1 MFNKAYTHWSPFTI
15 PPTPTIQSGST
26 DNYSLS
32 CDAGADGTKNPSQFL
47 KWKKT
52 NLPRGS
58 SKGDLLQ
65 WDPESGEEGA
75 WIILA
80 VPEDNGSMLYW
91 TGNAWQ
97 FLEPP
102 SGSTL
107 NVLTIQNG
115 NLSWTA
121 TQDCE

>member
-1 MFNKAYTHWSPFTI
+1 MFNTRPQTNWNPYTI
-15 PPTPTIQSGST
+15 PATPTIPSGNS
-26 DNYSLS
+26 DVYSLS
-32 CDAGADGTKNPSQFL
+32 CEEGADGTKNPSQFL

-58 SKGDLLQ
+58 SKGDLLY
-65 WDPESGEEGA
+65 WDPEAGEEGA
-75 WIILA
+75 WVVLA
-80 VPEDNGSMLYW
+80 
-91 TGNAWQ
+91 A
-97 FLEPP
+97 P

-121 TQDCE
+121 TQDC